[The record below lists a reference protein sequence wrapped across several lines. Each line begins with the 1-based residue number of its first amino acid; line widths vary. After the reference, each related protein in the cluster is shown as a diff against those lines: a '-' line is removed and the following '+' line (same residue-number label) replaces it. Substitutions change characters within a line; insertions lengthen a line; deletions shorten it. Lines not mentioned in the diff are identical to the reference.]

1 MKYLL
6 FFLTS
11 IYCLAVHAVSIN
23 GHIYDMDTQ
32 KPVNNATLS
41 VFVKGQN
48 EKITAITDTNGGY
61 TIQLP
66 ATWIEGEYSMT
77 LTQEDYYTVNGIVL
91 VKDQAVRNFYMK
103 INPGEPAEAASASV
117 ETPVLVEAP
126 MPTSNLVFLI
136 DVSASM
142 NEDKKI
148 DMLKI
153 ALKQLASLLRPTD
166 KVSIVVYSTEARIY
180 MKTTTGDNVEKIHA
194 AIDSL
199 TCKGITMG
207 GLGLDLAYTVAKK
220 NYLKGENNKVIL
232 VTDGKFT
239 STETKQYASMEKL
252 INKMYSKK
260 IALTVFSF
268 GKLVP
273 RTKENLRK
281 LSEIGGGT
289 YAHIENEEMA
299 IEEMIDEAKN
309 LGVFNK

>member
-6 FFLTS
+6 FFLAS
-11 IYCLAVHAVSIN
+11 IYYVVAHAVSIN

-32 KPVNNATLS
+32 KPVRNAKLS
-41 VFVKGQN
+41 VFLKGQN
-48 EKITAITDTNGGY
+48 EKINASTDTNGAY
-61 TIQLP
+61 ILQLP
-66 ATWIEGEYSMT
+66 STWLEGEYSMT
-77 LTQEDYYTVNGIVL
+77 LTQADYYTVNGIVL
-91 VKDQAVRNFYMK
+91 VKDLAVRNFYMK
-103 INPGEPAEAASASV
+103 INPDEPVDTTTVPAIA
-117 ETPVLVEAP
+117 EAP

-142 NEDKKI
+142 NEDQKI

-153 ALKQLASLLRPTD
+153 ALKQLASLLRASD

-239 STETKQYASMEKL
+239 STETKQSTSMEKL

>member
-6 FFLTS
+6 FFFAS
-11 IYCLAVHAVSIN
+11 IFYLGTYAVSIH
-23 GHIYDMDTQ
+23 GHIYDMDSRQ
-32 KPVNNATLS
+32 PVKSATLS
-41 VFVKGQN
+41 VFIKGHH
-48 EKITAITDTNGGY
+48 ETITALTDTNGAY
-61 TIQLP
+61 TLQLP
-66 ATWIEGEYSMT
+66 DSWLEGEYSMT
-77 LTQEDYYTVNGIVL
+77 LTQEFYYTVNGIVL
-91 VKDQAVRNFYMK
+91 VKDAAARDFFMK
-103 INPGEPAEAASASV
+103 INPGEAEVAA
-117 ETPVLVEAP
+117 TPVVTEAP

-142 NEDKKI
+142 NEDQKI

-273 RTKENLRK
+273 RTKENLKK
-281 LSEIGGGT
+281 LSVLGGGT